1 MCGSTCWIT
10 VSVTDDSGE
19 FFLGRSTLGS
29 SKCFFSLKRGWGNK
43 VLVHLPSRHATFR
56 LQFIQRFLTG
66 PMDLVWRKTAEV
78 ILHTVDGLGLDAG
91 LFLMDVKQLRL
102 AGLPQFY
109 CGLF

>member
-1 MCGSTCWIT
+1 M
-10 VSVTDDSGE
+10 
-19 FFLGRSTLGS
+19 
-29 SKCFFSLKRGWGNK
+29 
-43 VLVHLPSRHATFR
+43 HLPSRHATFR

-66 PMDLVWRKTAEV
+66 PLDLVWRKMAEA

-109 CGLF
+109 CGLFKVWRRYNPCTGYWRSPSSKEHGWILLVGVFQD